1 MRKLNLIL
9 FASILS
15 VNVMF
20 AQTQLEPVN
29 AATKLLNSNEKLTIG
44 GYGQI
49 DYNQSF
55 DNSIRSNGKL
65 DVHRLVMLFAYQFN
79 DRVDFVTELEFEH
92 VKEVYVEQA
101 FIRYKLNDFMA
112 LRAGLILIP
121 MGIINEYHEPT
132 TFNGVERPSV
142 ANKIVPTTWREVG
155 AGFSGK
161 FPDIGLKYQ
170 AYLVNGLISYNG
182 DAKIS
187 GDGIRGGRQKGAES
201 IISSPNLSMKLDY
214 FGLSHLKIGLAGYFG
229 KTQSTM
235 FDGLDKNN
243 NQLMMQADS
252 SVVGMSMLGLD
263 LQYNYD
269 GFSFRGAFISGAL
282 NNTIEYNAFTGSNA
296 GSAFYGYY
304 LEAAYDI
311 FANAVN
317 NQNSFTIFLRW
328 ENFNTQ
334 ARVEGPMIVDDKYA
348 VKEIITGLGYQIADG
363 VVLKSDIRFYKN
375 KSQNKYSKQF
385 NAGVAVWF

>member
-317 NQNSFTIFLRW
+317 NQNSLTIFLRW

-334 ARVEGPMIVDDKYA
+334 SRVEGPMLVDDKYA